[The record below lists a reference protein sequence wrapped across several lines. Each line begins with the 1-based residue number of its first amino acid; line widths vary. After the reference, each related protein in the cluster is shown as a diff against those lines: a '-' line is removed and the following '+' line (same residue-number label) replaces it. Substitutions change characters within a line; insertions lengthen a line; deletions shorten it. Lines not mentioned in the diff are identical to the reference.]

1 MEIQCRDIGKK
12 FQRDWIFRHVDL
24 SIPPTAHVGIVG
36 SNGSGKSTL
45 LQIISGYLSP
55 SEGEIIHRLPSSAI
69 NREQLFQHVSW
80 CTPAVQFIDG
90 FTLQENIRFATQF
103 KSLIGDMSHDAWID
117 RTELSA
123 HRHKKLEE
131 FSSGMRQRVK
141 LAWAICSES
150 SLLLLDEP
158 ASHLDKHAVAWYQQL
173 LQDFKGERTVVVA
186 SNAHADE
193 LFSCTQ
199 LVDVTPFK
207 PSSLGAQVAA
217 NH

>member
-24 SIPPTAHVGIVG
+24 NIPPTAHVGIVG

-55 SEGEIIHRLPSSAI
+55 SEGEITYSHQASSI
-69 NREQLFQHVSW
+69 DRELLFQHVSW
-80 CTPAVQFIDG
+80 CTPAVQLIDG
-90 FTLQENIRFATQF
+90 FTLLENIRFATQF
-103 KSLIGDMSHDAWID
+103 KALIGGMSHNEWID
-117 RTELSA
+117 RTELGS
-123 HRHKKLEE
+123 HRNKKLEE

-158 ASHLDKHAVAWYQQL
+158 VSHLDLAAVSWYQQL
-173 LQDFKGERTVVVA
+173 LQDYKGDRTVVVA
-186 SNAHADE
+186 SNAHEGE

-199 LVDVTPFK
+199 RIDITPFK
-207 PSSLGAQVAA
+207 PSSFDARAAA